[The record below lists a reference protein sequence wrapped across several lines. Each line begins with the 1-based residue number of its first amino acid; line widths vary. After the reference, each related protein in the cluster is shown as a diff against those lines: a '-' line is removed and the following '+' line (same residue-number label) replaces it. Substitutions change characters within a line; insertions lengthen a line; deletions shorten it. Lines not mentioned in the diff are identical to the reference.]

1 MEMLSW
7 MILFWFHLSNTFC
20 VSVTIADSFRH
31 QDCFLRAVMQQG
43 FQGKRID
50 HVGVDFRE
58 AP

>member
-7 MILFWFHLSNTFC
+7 MVLLWFHLSNTFC
-20 VSVTIADSFRH
+20 VSVTIADSF
-31 QDCFLRAVMQQG
+31 LRPVMQQG

-58 AP
+58 AS